1 MKLQKIDTANKDQ
14 KSPKQAI
21 GFLLSFILLIVIINT
36 FFISNSQ
43 QFANLAH
50 SFLNLKLYFLHPIGN
65 QTQNPVYY
73 KGKEFFDDGP
83 LPAIILMP
91 FEALFKLFHLF
102 FYQGYLQWILIILTL
117 NIIYKIAQLIGFKK
131 YDALLLAFTF
141 ILGSVYVGVAI
152 NSSSWYFA
160 QVITTYL
167 VFLIIYEY
175 LTQKRWWLLGTLS
188 AFVLLSRVSAF
199 AIVFLLILDIL
210 FNNRSSIKA
219 KLTNMIKLSFPV
231 LLAGILIG
239 LYNYLRFGDPLNG
252 GYLYQAIDQ
261 TARYSRSK
269 GLFSLK
275 HIPFNFYHLVFGTPI
290 INTPNSNNW
299 IANFPYFENNPL
311 GLSIFIT
318 SPYLIFLFYQSRKI
332 FYQKDIIFLLI
343 SAFVG
348 LIIVLTYFGVGTY
361 QFGYRY
367 SLDFL
372 PEIFTVFML
381 IYYKTKQSLTF
392 GMKFLFLLTI
402 AFNFYLILS
411 FI

>member
-1 MKLQKIDTANKDQ
+1 MKLQKIDTNDKPR
-14 KSPKQAI
+14 KSPKWVI
-21 GFLLSFILLIVIINT
+21 TFLLSLVLLVVIINT
-36 FFISNSQ
+36 FLIKNSQ
-43 QFANLAH
+43 QFADLAN

-83 LPAIILMP
+83 FPAIILMP

-117 NIIYKIAQLIGFKK
+117 NIIYKIAKLIGFKK
-131 YDALLLAFTF
+131 SDALLLAFTF
-141 ILGSVYVGVAI
+141 ILGSVYIGVAI

-167 VFLIIYEY
+167 LFLIIYEY
-175 LTQKRWWLLGTLS
+175 FTKKRWWLLGLLS
-188 AFVLLSRVSAF
+188 AFILLSRVSAF
-199 AIVFLLILDIL
+199 AIIFLLILDIL
-210 FNNRSSIKA
+210 FNYQTTFKTKFNNLL
-219 KLTNMIKLSFPV
+219 KLGLPIV
-231 LLAGILIG
+231 LAGISIG
-239 LYNYLRFGDPLNG
+239 LYNYLRFSNPFNG

-261 TARYSRSK
+261 TASYSRSK
-269 GLFSLK
+269 GLFSIK
-275 HIPFNFYHLVFGTPI
+275 HIPFNFYHLFFGTPI
-290 INTPNSNNW
+290 INTPNNNW

-318 SPYLIFLFYQSRKI
+318 SPYLIFLFYQSRKL
-332 FYQKDIIFLLI
+332 FHQKEIIFLLI
-343 SAFVG
+343 SALVA

-372 PEIFTVFML
+372 PEIFTIFML
-381 IYYKTKQSLTF
+381 IYHKTKKSLTF

-402 AFNFYLILS
+402 IFNFYLILS